1 MLNKGEYYIIETQE
15 YISRIKV
22 VAITEKFYGYIHAFA
37 RTGYGNGNVEYLEKK
52 ELEERVV
59 ESLGK
64 NPEYSDDELLVN
76 VFSNSTAD

>member
-15 YISRIKV
+15 YVSRIKV

-37 RTGYGNGNVEYLEKK
+37 RTDYGNSNVEYLEKK

-76 VFSNSTAD
+76 VFSNSTAE